1 MNIKLSSIR
10 ALKFTLFL
18 PFSPDVLISAE
29 EKLSEMHS
37 SAESQQLDL

>member
-1 MNIKLSSIR
+1 MNIRLSSIC

-18 PFSPDVLISAE
+18 PFSDVLISAE